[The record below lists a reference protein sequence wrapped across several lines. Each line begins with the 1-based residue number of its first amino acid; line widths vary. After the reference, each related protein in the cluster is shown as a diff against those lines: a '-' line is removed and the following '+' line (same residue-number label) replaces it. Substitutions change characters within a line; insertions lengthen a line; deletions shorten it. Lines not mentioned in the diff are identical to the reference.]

1 MAHSQFGK
9 CYATVQ
15 YNCKDSIVDYLT
27 LSEKKN
33 LFRLHIT
40 LEKMQAELELW
51 RANGTTDSVYIA
63 KLDNDIDALLQA
75 VDHYRT
81 AYRAQGQALADLEQ
95 SIKIMKRQMRLQKGK
110 AWVGG
115 VLGGLA
121 TFGAGVGTAFLI
133 LKL

>member
-1 MAHSQFGK
+1 MQF
-9 CYATVQ
+9 
-15 YNCKDSIVDYLT
+15 NCTDSIVDYLT

-40 LEKMQAELELW
+40 LEKMQAELDLW
-51 RANGTTDSVYIA
+51 RATSTTDSVYIA
-63 KLDNDIDALLQA
+63 KLENDIEALLLA

-81 AYRAQGQALADLEQ
+81 AYRAQGQAISDLEQ
-95 SIKIMKRQMRLQKGK
+95 SVKIMKRQMRLQKAK
-110 AWVGG
+110 AWIGG
-115 VLGGLA
+115 VVGGLA